1 VATESIIQLVAAF
14 LAGVVLPVLHS
25 KGYKFPIVSAILD
38 LFTKKPTPTPVPLPS
53 PDLPPVPPSDRPLL
67 DAILKFLD
75 AELRKRLPIE
85 SDQPATPEGFER
97 VEALVPKAK

>member
-53 PDLPPVPPSDRPLL
+53 PDLPTVPPSDRPLL
-67 DAILKFLD
+67 DAILN
-75 AELRKRLPIE
+75 ELRKRLPIAE
-85 SDQPATPEGFER
+85 DLPAVPDGFEE
-97 VEALVPKAK
+97 VTALVPKAK